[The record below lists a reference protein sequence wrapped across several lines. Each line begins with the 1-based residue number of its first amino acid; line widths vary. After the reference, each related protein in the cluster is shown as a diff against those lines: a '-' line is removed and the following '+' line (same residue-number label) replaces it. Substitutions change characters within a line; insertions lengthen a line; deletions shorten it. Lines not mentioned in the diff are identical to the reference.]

1 MDMKAF
7 KQAVPGAILS
17 ALFSAMIILALIWT
31 GTEEEMADDFTVTIE
46 YDCRV
51 VILMPQSFP
60 EQVIEGCRDRVRFLT
75 EPSKNT
81 PSV

>member
-1 MDMKAF
+1 MDMKSF
-7 KQAVPGAILS
+7 KAAVPGAILS

-31 GTEEEMADDFTVTIE
+31 GTEEQIAEDFTVTIE

-51 VILMPQSFP
+51 VVMSPQGFP
-60 EQVIEGCRDRVRFLT
+60 QQVIEECRDKVRFLT
-75 EPSKNT
+75 EPSKNK

>member
-31 GTEEEMADDFTVTIE
+31 GTEEQLAEDFTVTIE

-51 VILMPQSFP
+51 VVMAPGGFPQ
-60 EQVIEGCRDRVRFLT
+60 QVIEECRDKVRFLT
-75 EPSKNT
+75 EPGKNT

>member
-17 ALFSAMIILALIWT
+17 TLFSAVVIVALLWV
-31 GTEEEMADDFTVTIE
+31 GTEEEVVDDFTVTIE

-51 VILMPQSFP
+51 VILKPQGFP
-60 EQVIEGCRDRVRFLT
+60 EQVIEECRDRVRFLSA
-75 EPSKNT
+75 PSVT